1 MKSSDEQTNDSFEQ
15 NNPNTKDNK
24 RNRVAGIK
32 VLIPVCATCC
42 VALLVL
48 GIWKSGL
55 LRRNPGSNNTDGK
68 AGQATVTPGET
79 ITTPTPTDTNTT
91 PTPTVST
98 ATPTPTP
105 TEIPVELEKAQELT
119 AGSAG
124 EPADIRKMDDTM
136 RTAYETFAYKLF
148 AQLPKGESR
157 MISPFSVYVA
167 LCMLANGADGETL
180 AQLDEL
186 LGLTAEERNAY
197 LAGWLGELEAFRNSI
212 DTLLANA
219 NSVWIH
225 EGMESDVHKD
235 FLDICAQYFKAGFFS
250 APMDDSTVR
259 DVNGWVKAKTMNMID
274 QLLKKLSPLTATM
287 A

>member
-24 RNRVAGIK
+24 RNRAAGIK

-55 LRRNPGSNNTDGK
+55 LRRNPGLNNTDGK

-79 ITTPTPTDTNTT
+79 NTTPAPIDTNTTPTPTGTNTT

-98 ATPTPTP
+98 TTPTPTP

-136 RTAYETFAYKLF
+136 RTA
-148 AQLPKGESR
+148 
-157 MISPFSVYVA
+157 
-167 LCMLANGADGETL
+167 
-180 AQLDEL
+180 
-186 LGLTAEERNAY
+186 
-197 LAGWLGELEAFRNSI
+197 
-212 DTLLANA
+212 
-219 NSVWIH
+219 
-225 EGMESDVHKD
+225 
-235 FLDICAQYFKAGFFS
+235 
-250 APMDDSTVR
+250 
-259 DVNGWVKAKTMNMID
+259 
-274 QLLKKLSPLTATM
+274 
-287 A
+287 